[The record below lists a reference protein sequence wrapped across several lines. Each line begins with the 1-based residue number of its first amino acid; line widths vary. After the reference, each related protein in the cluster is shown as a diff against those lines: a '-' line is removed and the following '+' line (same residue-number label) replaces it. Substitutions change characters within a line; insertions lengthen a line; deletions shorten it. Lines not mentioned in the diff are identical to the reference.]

1 MKGRFSKK
9 NNFGF
14 LDPDEILADSA
25 SVLGSIVSSEGK
37 LERPI
42 EKIFSTV
49 FLLLIGFGFL
59 YLTARAASLQIQEGE
74 NNFTRSQENRFL
86 VRPVFPPRGI
96 IFDNVGQPL
105 VENYPCFGIGF
116 EKEEFLKG
124 NKELPLLLSNLE
136 RILGKPREFFYS
148 LGFPTNDDSDRLPL
162 RITVAKGIKPEEILS
177 LAPELYH
184 LSGVQIFEE
193 FRRVYKN
200 SYGFAHLLGFVGKV
214 SEEDMLR
221 NARLLAQDTIGKS
234 GIERA
239 YDEVL
244 RGKMGRK

>member
-162 RITVAKGIKPEEILS
+162 RITVAKGIKPEEI
-177 LAPELYH
+177 
-184 LSGVQIFEE
+184 
-193 FRRVYKN
+193 RRVYKN